1 VTARFMRY
9 PWKLGWLLVLLACTP
24 LGFWVY
30 SHPSV
35 TVSRVRVDAQAE
47 GTLPVIV
54 ALDVLNP
61 NDYTISATR
70 FELMLLLD
78 SLMIGRLAQDGRLV
92 VGKGAAATVA
102 LPIEPDHDACAS
114 RLEAFRTGVHR
125 FTVQGRATFATPFGK
140 QDVRFAQEGDLMFG
154 APASPTSA
162 PADPDASP

>member
-1 VTARFMRY
+1 V
-9 PWKLGWLLVLLACTP
+9 LVACTP
-24 LGFWVY
+24 LGMWVY
-30 SHPSV
+30 NHPSV

-78 SLMIGRLAQDGRLV
+78 SLMIGRLARDGRLE

-102 LPIEPDHDACAS
+102 LPIEPDRDAPTA
-114 RLEAFRTGVHR
+114 RLQAFRTGVHR

-140 QDVRFAQEGDLMFG
+140 QDIRFAQEGDLVFG
-154 APASPTSA
+154 GPASPTSA
-162 PADPDASP
+162 PADPGGSP